1 MLNLQHA
8 LFCNDVSAHTHI
20 YTHIILYKAS
30 IWILNVLFLI
40 TPLRIILLFTAP
52 PKIIVHCAHYI
63 ESPYELC
70 CILAHELLCVS
81 RTFLK
86 APPQRM
92 MLYFLL
98 CLYTPLYSMHFV
110 QTRHKNDCA
119 SHKNRPALLLCTL
132 VPILFFAIYK
142 QIKKVF
148 FRQRPYRVECTG
160 SLPNSEVK
168 RRRARLVLGWGTA
181 REDLRVLLALQTLF
195 YQKKYDKSRAFYSD
209 TFAVNATKYWNC
221 AKWRNL
227 KHQKF
232 HMAGENFKA
241 WRSKLA
247 TQPHHNALEIDFPA
261 SAMFLQCACGPTRM
275 NKNSRSSS
283 CWELNFRDYVSASTN
298 DLYTQPHHWS
308 TCFCVCIPH
317 STPPSSARPQQQ

>member
-142 QIKKVF
+142 QIKKSSKT
-148 FRQRPYRVECTG
+148 P
-160 SLPNSEVK
+160 
-168 RRRARLVLGWGTA
+168 
-181 REDLRVLLALQTLF
+181 LF
-195 YQKKYDKSRAFYSD
+195 MEIEMKFYSPSRKKLPLPD
-209 TFAVNATKYWNC
+209 PRPSPHNPPGFSSLILSVNIAGIIIYIVYHIY
-221 AKWRNL
+221 NL
-227 KHQKF
+227 I
-232 HMAGENFKA
+232 
-241 WRSKLA
+241 SS
-247 TQPHHNALEIDFPA
+247 NALTPIYSQTQHTSTWSCSGA
-261 SAMFLQCACGPTRM
+261 SRWWNELAICGFLYVVCCCVIYTVAFRFCG
-275 NKNSRSSS
+275 
-283 CWELNFRDYVSASTN
+283 
-298 DLYTQPHHWS
+298 
-308 TCFCVCIPH
+308 
-317 STPPSSARPQQQ
+317 

>member
-181 REDLRVLLALQTLF
+181 REDLRVLSALSADERTPLLVERERLLTKRLF
-195 YQKKYDKSRAFYSD
+195 WIPLLLNLESAIALMRI
-209 TFAVNATKYWNC
+209 NATTL
-221 AKWRNL
+221 NL
-227 KHQKF
+227 SVAVHW
-232 HMAGENFKA
+232 GLRCSE
-241 WRSKLA
+241 
-247 TQPHHNALEIDFPA
+247 
-261 SAMFLQCACGPTRM
+261 
-275 NKNSRSSS
+275 
-283 CWELNFRDYVSASTN
+283 FRDGVGDTAKRGLS
-298 DLYTQPHHWS
+298 L
-308 TCFCVCIPH
+308 
-317 STPPSSARPQQQ
+317 

>member
-148 FRQRPYRVECTG
+148 LRQRPYRVECTG

-181 REDLRVLLALQTLF
+181 REDLRVLLAFWNCKNSDVQRNGNRFRLQRHRHAQDFMNSTSASAWKLLAVGIEPRAHL
-195 YQKKYDKSRAFYSD
+195 KKACVTASARVWYLEPKWLRWKDSALMPLDPKSGI
-209 TFAVNATKYWNC
+209 TFAFVIQRW
-221 AKWRNL
+221 
-227 KHQKF
+227 
-232 HMAGENFKA
+232 
-241 WRSKLA
+241 S
-247 TQPHHNALEIDFPA
+247 LE
-261 SAMFLQCACGPTRM
+261 
-275 NKNSRSSS
+275 
-283 CWELNFRDYVSASTN
+283 
-298 DLYTQPHHWS
+298 
-308 TCFCVCIPH
+308 
-317 STPPSSARPQQQ
+317 QQFAFSYY

>member
-148 FRQRPYRVECTG
+148 LRQRPYRVECTG

-181 REDLRVLLALQTLF
+181 REDLRVLLA
-195 YQKKYDKSRAFYSD
+195 
-209 TFAVNATKYWNC
+209 FAIGC
-221 AKWRNL
+221 AL
-227 KHQKF
+227 
-232 HMAGENFKA
+232 
-241 WRSKLA
+241 
-247 TQPHHNALEIDFPA
+247 
-261 SAMFLQCACGPTRM
+261 
-275 NKNSRSSS
+275 
-283 CWELNFRDYVSASTN
+283 LNFGLVVIHSSAINHNWKIAGALPAGSWISVIMFPGRDDSTHN
-298 DLYTQPHHWS
+298 HFIVPLDLC
-308 TCFCVCIPH
+308 CFPH
-317 STPPSSARPQQQ
+317 STMPSSVRPHQQ

>member
-181 REDLRVLLALQTLF
+181 REDLRVLLAFFILVVRMFNVLACSICR
-195 YQKKYDKSRAFYSD
+195 SRADMPKHWADAGGDCNWNSSGMKSCSLIPFI
-209 TFAVNATKYWNC
+209 KYWRVSVAVPRC
-221 AKWRNL
+221 VRPWRCWL
-227 KHQKF
+227 
-232 HMAGENFKA
+232 
-241 WRSKLA
+241 R
-247 TQPHHNALEIDFPA
+247 PDDFGLPR
-261 SAMFLQCACGPTRM
+261 QH
-275 NKNSRSSS
+275 
-283 CWELNFRDYVSASTN
+283 TN
-298 DLYTQPHHWS
+298 T
-308 TCFCVCIPH
+308 
-317 STPPSSARPQQQ
+317 

>member
-1 MLNLQHA
+1 MHGDQQHRSHFGSRYHTRADGGRCGSAGLFPALVSLFNSQAYGNQSMLNLQHA

-40 TPLRIILLFTAP
+40 TPLRNILLFTAP

-181 REDLRVLLALQTLF
+181 REDLRVLLAFCNISFHRCHDCVIAASLRGCCDPTAKIINKALPQ
-195 YQKKYDKSRAFYSD
+195 RAHSD
-209 TFAVNATKYWNC
+209 WK
-221 AKWRNL
+221 
-227 KHQKF
+227 
-232 HMAGENFKA
+232 
-241 WRSKLA
+241 
-247 TQPHHNALEIDFPA
+247 
-261 SAMFLQCACGPTRM
+261 
-275 NKNSRSSS
+275 
-283 CWELNFRDYVSASTN
+283 
-298 DLYTQPHHWS
+298 
-308 TCFCVCIPH
+308 
-317 STPPSSARPQQQ
+317 